1 MIDSSDPGW
10 ITVAVLGRPRGNRG
24 EVTALGFSSKPER
37 YASLGE
43 VFLFGGVSAGGAS
56 KQLTVES
63 VWFHQRTLV
72 FKFRG
77 VDSITDAER
86 LTGAEVRVPASERVA
101 LEPGEFFQSD
111 LVGCEVVDRRTG
123 EGLGRVTGWEDSGG
137 AGLLVLESGVLIP
150 FARSICV
157 VIDPAGRRIEVEFPE
172 GLKELNRS

>member
-1 MIDSSDPGW
+1 VTDSADPGW
-10 ITVAVLGRPRGNRG
+10 VTVARLGRPRGNRG
-24 EVTALGFSSKPER
+24 EVTAIGLSSKPKR
-37 YASLGE
+37 YASLRE
-43 VFLFGGVSAGGAS
+43 VFLVGGVGADRAP
-56 KQLTVES
+56 QRLTVES

-77 VDSITDAER
+77 VDSITGAER
-86 LTGAEVRVPASERVA
+86 LGGGEVRVPASERVP

-123 EGLGRVTGWEDSGG
+123 EGLGRVTGWEDGGG
-137 AGLLVLESGVLIP
+137 AGLLVLESGVLVP